1 MATIQ
6 KKRSTTALD
15 FPYTMR
21 FADGRT
27 LAVAVPGRMVRADRG
42 GEVAFTPD
50 GVRFLDHLRALFM
63 PLDRAPSPAFIR
75 RLREALGMSQQSF
88 GRELGIDKLT
98 VARWEWGKL
107 KPGKESIRAIQRVRA
122 KAVRRGV
129 SLAG

>member
-1 MATIQ
+1 MRAI
-6 KKRSTTALD
+6 KKKEPKASD

-27 LAVAVPGRMVRADRG
+27 LAVAVPGRMVHRDRS
-42 GEVAFTPD
+42 GEIAFSPD

-63 PLDRAPSPAFIR
+63 PLDRAPSPAFVR
-75 RLREALGMSQQSF
+75 RLREALGMTQQEF
-88 GRELGIDKLT
+88 AREIGLDKLT

-107 KPGKESIRAIQRVRA
+107 KPGKQSIRAIQRVRTN
-122 KAVRRGV
+122 AVRHGV